1 MSRVVVVDNRDSFVY
16 NLVDTLAATHETVV
30 VRNTVSV
37 DEVFALEPDLIVTSP
52 GPGHPREAGCLM
64 DVIARADAAQVPL
77 LGICLGFQALLEYH
91 GGTVA
96 ACGPVHGVTDDMV
109 LTDAGAASPLFAGLA
124 DPATGRHVP
133 VARYHS
139 LGTTEMPEGMTAL
152 GYCRSEAGPVVM
164 AGESAYAIGLQ
175 FHPESLLSPDGPV
188 LLNRCVARLAGG
200 TAPGKAHGAGQ
211 DAGHDGGGDATGDG
225 D

>member
-30 VRNTVSV
+30 VRNTVSA
-37 DEVFALEPDLIVTSP
+37 DEVFALGPDLIVASP

-64 DVIARADAAQVPL
+64 GVIARADAAQVPV
-77 LGICLGFQALLEYH
+77 LGICLGFQALLEHH

-96 ACGPVHGVTDDMV
+96 ACGPVHGVTDNMV
-109 LTDAGAASPLFAGLA
+109 LTDEGVASSLFSGLA
-124 DPATGRHVP
+124 GPATGRHVP

-139 LGTTEMPEGMTAL
+139 LGTTQMPEGMTAL
-152 GYCRSEAGPVVM
+152 GYCRSETGPVVM
-164 AGESAYAIGLQ
+164 AGESANAIGLQ

-188 LLNRCVARLAGG
+188 LLNRCVARLAGDAGGG
-200 TAPGKAHGAGQ
+200 TA
-211 DAGHDGGGDATGDG
+211 GHAGGDGTGDG

>member
-30 VRNTVSV
+30 VRNTVSA
-37 DEVFALEPDLIVTSP
+37 DEVFALGPDLIVASP

-64 DVIARADAAQVPL
+64 DVIARADAAQVPV
-77 LGICLGFQALLEYH
+77 LGICLGFQALLEHH

-96 ACGPVHGVTDDMV
+96 ACGPVHGVTDNMV
-109 LTDAGAASPLFAGLA
+109 LTDEGVASPLFSGLA
-124 DPATGRHVP
+124 GPATGRHVP

-139 LGTTEMPEGMTAL
+139 LSTTEMPEGMTAL
-152 GYCRSEAGPVVM
+152 GYCRSETGPVVM
-164 AGESAYAIGLQ
+164 AGESANAIGLQ

-188 LLNRCVARLAGG
+188 LLNRCVARLAGDPGGG
-200 TAPGKAHGAGQ
+200 TA
-211 DAGHDGGGDATGDG
+211 GHAGGDGTGDG